1 MMAVTHSQLGQICCT
16 IIHSHSRTGCGNGL
30 QYNHQLSTTN
40 LPQLCCCTES
50 VTTRRVDFVSGLCR
64 AQTFECWVSESAVGA
79 LPVFHFA
86 RQKPSKSAV
95 PDLA

>member
-50 VTTRRVDFVSGLCR
+50 VTTRRVDFVCGLVER
-64 AQTFECWVSESAVGA
+64 
-79 LPVFHFA
+79 
-86 RQKPSKSAV
+86 KPLNAGCLSPPSV
-95 PDLA
+95 HSRYSTSHT